1 MPSSFRCSPVIR
13 ECSWKKSQIEKNNNN
28 NNKNTKTQIWDE
40 HQMQQKSIY
49 NLKRQNK
56 NIGNQKSK
64 EKMNNN
70 DWTNKQYSDIIIQN
84 NLVQHKIVIWYNIR

>member
-1 MPSSFRCSPVIR
+1 
-13 ECSWKKSQIEKNNNN
+13 
-28 NNKNTKTQIWDE
+28 
-40 HQMQQKSIY
+40 MQQKSIY

-56 NIGNQKSK
+56 NIENQKSK

>member
-28 NNKNTKTQIWDE
+28 NKNTKTQIWDK

-56 NIGNQKSK
+56 NIENQKSK